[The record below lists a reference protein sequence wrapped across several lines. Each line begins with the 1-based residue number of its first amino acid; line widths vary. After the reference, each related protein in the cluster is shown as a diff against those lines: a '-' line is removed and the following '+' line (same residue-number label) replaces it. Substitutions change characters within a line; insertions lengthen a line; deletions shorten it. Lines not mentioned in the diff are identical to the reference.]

1 MKAKPFLQTAWIV
14 ALLLAVI
21 ECGGA
26 QGKIAPETSVDLR
39 PFGIPRGFF
48 QESERCKH
56 TYNFVRSLIWLD
68 ENRLVFAFSTNPEC
82 SDIGGP
88 VSAAI
93 RIISFELNGKKL
105 ASQDIPYEAGDGGAI
120 RLSPAN
126 DVHRGPDNTIVV
138 QSMTAQS
145 AAQLSLFSQN
155 LEPLQK
161 LDLPRATTFEGVTS
175 EHHWIILQTPGANLG
190 KDYTYY
196 SGVPLAPVGEFSA
209 TRTEGLGQRVGENQ
223 IALISCAANACNRI
237 RIRRADN
244 SSWSYTEPKK
254 DHGLIVLDWLA
265 DGSLLIES
273 RRHASDKD
281 SQVFVLQADGIR
293 MDLPRIPPPYWAAK
307 SFGFSSDGSRI
318 AIGGFYVN
326 ASCDGMRDMFP
337 IHCNEKRRLF
347 ILDQSA
353 GKIIFERP
361 LPGPARAALSPDGHH
376 LSVVNDE
383 QLLIYTLP

>member
-14 ALLLAVI
+14 TLLLAII

-26 QGKIAPETSVDLR
+26 QSKEEPEISVDLR
-39 PFGIPRGFF
+39 PFDIPKGFF

-56 TYNFVRSLIWLD
+56 TYNTVRSLIWLD
-68 ENRLVFAFSTNPEC
+68 EDRLVLAFSTNPEC

-105 ASQDIPYEAGDGGAI
+105 TSQDIPYDAGDGGAI

-126 DVHRGPDNTIVV
+126 CVQRGPDNTILV
-138 QSMTAQS
+138 QSVTAQS
-145 AAQLSLFSQN
+145 TAQLSLFSQN
-155 LEPLQK
+155 LELLQK

-175 EHHWIILQTPGANLG
+175 EHHWIILETPGANLG

-196 SGVPLAPVGEFSA
+196 SGVPLAPVGKFSA
-209 TRTEGLGQRVGENQ
+209 TRAEGLGQKVGENQ
-223 IALISCAANACNRI
+223 IALISCSTSACNGI
-237 RIRRADN
+237 RIRRADD
-244 SSWSYTEPKK
+244 SRWSYTEPKK
-254 DHGLIVLDWLA
+254 DHDLTFLDWLA
-265 DGSLLIES
+265 DGRLLVES
-273 RRHASDKD
+273 RRHANDKD
-281 SQVFVLQADGIR
+281 SQVFVLRADGIR
-293 MDLPRIPPPYWAAK
+293 MDLSRIPPPYWAAK

-326 ASCDGMRDMFP
+326 SNCEGMRDMFP

-347 ILDQSA
+347 ILDQSS

-376 LSVVNDE
+376 LSVLDE
-383 QLLIYTLP
+383 GQFLIYTLP